1 MSNLRKMDRDCRL
14 HYRIQM
20 IPVIVVDV
28 AQDLVGV
35 VSHHLCFDY
44 HSTVP
49 TRSPQVYVFAHPL
62 VTVQL
67 VLGDRLVQGAVV
79 VVQLLRKESHHG

>member
-1 MSNLRKMDRDCRL
+1 MDRDCRL

-44 HSTVP
+44 HLAMQP
-49 TRSPQVYVFAHPL
+49 RSLQVYVFVHPL
-62 VTVQL
+62 VTVL
-67 VLGDRLVQGAVV
+67 HVLLGDRLVVQRVDVV
-79 VVQLLRKESHHG
+79 E